1 MNIYFKQN
9 KYKKWYDNII
19 ANAVIRGWTKKSSPV
34 YTEKH
39 HIIPSSLG
47 GTNDKEN
54 LVFLT
59 AREHFICHWLL
70 TKMVTEQY
78 KYKMYKDLH
87 KMTQNH
93 SGQRYFSSTHYEI
106 ARKYNSICMKENN
119 PTKRD
124 DVKKKMSIAKLGKK
138 ATEETKLK
146 QSKNNSKYWL
156 GKQSVFKG
164 SKFYNNGI
172 EQKMFFDGDAPI
184 GWIQGRLNLPWNKTS

>member
-19 ANAVIRGWTKKSSPV
+19 INAISRGWTRKSSPV

-39 HIIPSSLG
+39 HIIPKSLN
-47 GTNDKEN
+47 GTNCKKN

-70 TKMVTEQY
+70 TKMVTDQY
-78 KYKMYKDLH
+78 KYKMYKALH

-93 SGQRYFSSTHYEI
+93 SGQRYFSSTQYEI

-119 PTKRD
+119 PSKRD
-124 DVKKKMSIAKLGKK
+124 DVKKKISIAHLGKK
-138 ATEETKLK
+138 ATEETKSK
-146 QSKNNSKYWL
+146 MSKNNSKYWL
-156 GKQSVFKG
+156 GKQNVFKG

-172 EQKMFFDGDAPI
+172 QQKMFFDNDVPA
-184 GWIQGRLNLPWNKTS
+184 GWIQGRLNPPWNKYS